1 MFKLNDF
8 LKLMLYYKDG
18 TTTGLDPN
26 IIPIAENSKAKTTT
40 LFNDN
45 LDLACHISDDY
56 KRLKEFLITWYSSFS
71 TFNNIMKDS
80 SDVRSLPEEFLNE
93 LINSFGYTEELD
105 KLTRSSKVNFFYD
118 LVNLYKVKG
127 TPEAIGDV
135 LNYFQV
141 TNSELVEY
149 WLQYDQSGE
158 LVLHPEKILSSSFN
172 YTSSDLDFSY
182 TETDPHWMLTRD
194 QINKLFLNNRIAF
207 PSKTPYFGIRP
218 VVYLSGGDIE
228 SMIAIL
234 SRLVQNQYAEYKSG
248 TTPTADISLSKLN
261 VSASL
266 LDLYMAVIYVFNKLH
281 TKIDI
286 TNPDP
291 SFLCYNGSMTL
302 TNPEIIDLYQDIT
315 SRLNLNTREEIK
327 NNREIFYNKFTRLRT
342 TNFLVNE
349 STSETVLQSTNP
361 ALKTLIDQYF
371 NFSVDG
377 GDIEN
382 ILLNDLSSWI
392 IDNIDPNASFFSN
405 SILGLDSLDYIKN
418 VINFFKP
425 YRARLILVEGIY
437 VIKNPLFDSLIA
449 DDVLNQEFTETF
461 VDFDTADSE
470 PGYAEDFIP
479 TGTQI
484 YSTPP
489 TDQEKRIEEIYM
501 DSAGVAKTIYTDST
515 ADIGI
520 PSIVYSNPPIG
531 GYRVYNLYLEDILGG
546 GKKLYI
552 EYNEDPETVGGIKTK
567 IVSNPLQGFYQINDV
582 YMNHLLQ
589 FEIVYDGDPIIWPI
603 DSTSRVYY
611 SRITYDCGSYFDI
624 GASCDFPP
632 KEHDQIITHDIYDI
646 YNYHTEDS
654 TAQVSYEYTGDT
666 TGVDYFALQ
675 DGGWVDFDGGGI
687 IDAPQIADICEIYVT
702 DIP

>member
-158 LVLHPEKILSSSFN
+158 LVLHPQKILTSKFN

-182 TETDPHWMLTRD
+182 TETDPHWMLTKD

-349 STSETVLQSTNP
+349 ST
-361 ALKTLIDQYF
+361 
-371 NFSVDG
+371 
-377 GDIEN
+377 
-382 ILLNDLSSWI
+382 
-392 IDNIDPNASFFSN
+392 
-405 SILGLDSLDYIKN
+405 
-418 VINFFKP
+418 
-425 YRARLILVEGIY
+425 
-437 VIKNPLFDSLIA
+437 
-449 DDVLNQEFTETF
+449 
-461 VDFDTADSE
+461 
-470 PGYAEDFIP
+470 
-479 TGTQI
+479 
-484 YSTPP
+484 
-489 TDQEKRIEEIYM
+489 
-501 DSAGVAKTIYTDST
+501 
-515 ADIGI
+515 
-520 PSIVYSNPPIG
+520 
-531 GYRVYNLYLEDILGG
+531 
-546 GKKLYI
+546 
-552 EYNEDPETVGGIKTK
+552 
-567 IVSNPLQGFYQINDV
+567 
-582 YMNHLLQ
+582 
-589 FEIVYDGDPIIWPI
+589 
-603 DSTSRVYY
+603 
-611 SRITYDCGSYFDI
+611 
-624 GASCDFPP
+624 
-632 KEHDQIITHDIYDI
+632 
-646 YNYHTEDS
+646 
-654 TAQVSYEYTGDT
+654 
-666 TGVDYFALQ
+666 
-675 DGGWVDFDGGGI
+675 
-687 IDAPQIADICEIYVT
+687 
-702 DIP
+702 